1 MLTGMLEWL
10 VVPYLVL
17 ALGVYLAWHVARRQ
31 AHREIDRE
39 YERLCIETG
48 REIF

>member
-1 MLTGMLEWL
+1 MLTGILEWL
-10 VVPYLVL
+10 VAPYLVL
-17 ALGVYLAWHVARRQ
+17 ALCVYLAWQVARRH

-39 YERLCIETG
+39 YERLCTETG